1 MTPAEVL
8 KRVISKLD
16 ELAIP
21 YMVAGSFAGSAYGLL
36 RSTFDADLIV
46 DLRRQHISG
55 FVAEFA
61 KDFYVD
67 AGQVEQAVAG
77 KSSFNLIH
85 LGIFFKVDVF
95 VLGDAAFAREE
106 FSRRVLR
113 PSGNAEVG
121 AFSVAT
127 PEDVIL
133 SKVRWYRDGGE
144 VSGQQWRD
152 VIAILKAQGTH
163 LDLSYMRRWAQEL
176 SVSDVLARQ
185 RRGGRSGKLT
195 SRPAQPAVPIEITF
209 PAPAGRCACGR
220 RSSKRG
226 PPHRVPPTQSLSSR
240 SLPARPGLPPS

>member
-16 ELAIP
+16 GLAIP

-67 AGQVEQAVAG
+67 AGQVEQAVAR

-95 VLGDAAFAREE
+95 VLTDAAFAREE
-106 FSRRVLR
+106 FSRRVRR
-113 PSGNAEVG
+113 PSGNTEIAE
-121 AFSVAT
+121 FSVAT

-144 VSGQQWRD
+144 VSDQQWRD
-152 VIAILKAQGTH
+152 VNAILKAQATH
-163 LDLSYMRRWAQEL
+163 LDLSYMRQWSKEIGVADLLERAMQE
-176 SVSDVLARQ
+176 
-185 RRGGRSGKLT
+185 
-195 SRPAQPAVPIEITF
+195 
-209 PAPAGRCACGR
+209 AGVTD
-220 RSSKRG
+220 
-226 PPHRVPPTQSLSSR
+226 H
-240 SLPARPGLPPS
+240 